1 MTDAVAIEEDVF
13 VRDEESEIGL
23 SCDEDRLC
31 RGYRVWPL
39 LLLWGFGLRGVVM
52 TYLECSPLL

>member
-31 RGYRVWPL
+31 HGDRFRPL
-39 LLLWGFGLRGVVM
+39 LLLW
-52 TYLECSPLL
+52 